1 MDILEMRVPTIE
13 LYGSDIDPMQE
24 ASFWSLVKLDLAN
37 TECWNW
43 IGQKGRTGYGR
54 FKIGKSKYSANRV
67 AYAIAYGNVPKDRFV
82 CHACDNPSCVRPD
95 HLFLGTPHENAMDR
109 VRKNRQAKGSQ
120 IGSALLTEEQVKAI
134 LQDKRSHLTISKDY
148 SVSKSTIG
156 KIKTGVNWSH
166 LRDEVC

>member
-13 LYGSDIDPMQE
+13 LYGSDIDAMQE
-24 ASFWSLVKLDLAN
+24 ASFWSLVKLDLVK
-37 TECWNW
+37 TQCWNW
-43 IGQKGRTGYGR
+43 IGQKGHTGYGR
-54 FKIGKSKYSANRV
+54 FKIGKARYSSNRV
-67 AYAIAYGNVPKDRFV
+67 AYAIAYGHVPKDRFV

-95 HLFLGTPHENAMDR
+95 HLFLGTPYDNTMDKI
-109 VRKNRQAKGSQ
+109 RKNRQARGSQ
-120 IGSALLTEEQVKAI
+120 IGSALLTEEQVKEI

-148 SVSKSTIG
+148 NVSKSTIG